1 MKEIIIP
8 AAKRLET
15 GSLAFTAY
23 EIPVFVR
30 DYYWYLV
37 NELLDRG
44 IKYHKLRVSAPF
56 KPRSTGEK
64 SQNHA
69 INGYCQQIAMELG
82 YDFDTIKNTMK
93 RGAVSMGYPFD
104 TAPDDEIEPWSERRI
119 DTDQA
124 GHLIEFIK
132 YWCAGNNPLEKVII
146 LREE

>member
-56 KPRSTGEK
+56 KPRSTGRF
-64 SQNHA
+64 SQQAHF
-69 INGYCQQIAMELG
+69 NGHVAQLARHTG
-82 YDFDTIKNTMK
+82 YDFDAMKFYVKKKAIK
-93 RGAVSMGYPFD
+93 RGWPIDIQPDKEAIPRSEAKVSSE
-104 TAPDDEIEPWSERRI
+104 EIH
-119 DTDQA
+119 A
-124 GHLIEFIK
+124 GIEECHQLAAEADIILIE
-132 YWCAGNNPLEKVII
+132 E
-146 LREE
+146 